1 MSAAG
6 RAAPHAYGMLVI
18 RILQPEDAAAYFELR
33 RNALTD
39 APLAFASS
47 PEDDVCSSV
56 EAVGKQIRA
65 GRENVIL
72 GAFHPH
78 LVGAVGV
85 YRDRHRKAAHKA
97 HVWGMY
103 VAPGHRRQGFATE
116 LLQAALGHVAALP
129 GVSWV
134 HLSVS
139 SDAPQARRL
148 YEQAGFQ
155 VWGTEQDAI
164 RHDGRSAV
172 EYHMALRLDSNEGPT
187 DAPR

>member
-1 MSAAG
+1 
-6 RAAPHAYGMLVI
+6 MLVL

-47 PEDDVCSSV
+47 SEDDICSSV
-56 EAVGKQIRA
+56 EAVGEQIRA
-65 GRENVIL
+65 GRGNVIL

-103 VAPGHRRQGFATE
+103 VAPGHRRQGIATE
-116 LLQAALGHVAALP
+116 LIQAALRDVTTLP
-129 GVSWV
+129 GVSRV

-139 SDAPQARRL
+139 SHAPQALRL
-148 YEQAGFQ
+148 YERAGFQ

-172 EYHMALRLDSNEGPT
+172 EYHMALRLGSNVGQT